1 MMGYQLKF
9 CPIINKIKKIVGSNK
24 YGNPLYVSV
33 HHGEHIKNFHKYEK
47 YNTFYA
53 SKKNLGG
60 GVVLTQIHEIDYLI
74 YIFNKYKIKQ
84 TKSLTEKVSNLKIN
98 VEDTIAASILFE
110 NKKKKFLCNLS
121 MNFYELIRRR
131 EIYVIF
137 EKATLKAD
145 LINQTIEI
153 KSEKTSN
160 IKKFK
165 YQRNDL
171 FIKELKFFINKI
183 KNKKIIDNRYNIFN
197 GIKTLKIALTIK
209 N

>member
-1 MMGYQLKF
+1 
-9 CPIINKIKKIVGSNK
+9 
-24 YGNPLYVSV
+24 
-33 HHGEHIKNFHKYEK
+33 
-47 YNTFYA
+47 
-53 SKKNLGG
+53 
-60 GVVLTQIHEIDYLI
+60 
-74 YIFNKYKIKQ
+74 
-84 TKSLTEKVSNLKIN
+84 
-98 VEDTIAASILFE
+98 
-110 NKKKKFLCNLS
+110 